1 MDNEPS
7 IFKKYITDSLEKERQ
22 APAEIK
28 PRHPAYVP
36 TRRTVDPK
44 TFITDVLVNG
54 PVPVITVLE
63 RGAARGLTRKQI
75 LYAREQMQVVAFK
88 EIGRRHGCWF
98 WALPQHER

>member
-1 MDNEPS
+1 MTMNDDDKS
-7 IFKKYITDSLEKERQ
+7 VFARYIADSLEKERQ
-22 APAEIK
+22 PPAEIK
-28 PRHPAYVP
+28 PRKPP
-36 TRRTVDPK
+36 RRTVDPK

>member
-1 MDNEPS
+1 MDDDEPS
-7 IFKKYITDSLEKERQ
+7 VFRRYIEDDSAKKERQ
-22 APAEIK
+22 VPAEIK
-28 PRHPAYVP
+28 PRKP

-63 RGAARGLTRKQI
+63 RGAARGLTKKQI
-75 LYAREQMQVVAFK
+75 KYAREQMQVVAFK